1 MKLLIPGIIYK
12 ESEKSNAIYYFFNY
26 PLYASQDGI
35 KENIFYFKKAV
46 LIFFQDSNFPGEK
59 ENLYHLCITCELW

>member
-1 MKLLIPGIIYK
+1 MLVPGIIYK
-12 ESEKSNAIYYFFNY
+12 ESEKSNAIYYFLNY

-46 LIFFQDSNFPGEK
+46 LIFFR
-59 ENLYHLCITCELW
+59 I